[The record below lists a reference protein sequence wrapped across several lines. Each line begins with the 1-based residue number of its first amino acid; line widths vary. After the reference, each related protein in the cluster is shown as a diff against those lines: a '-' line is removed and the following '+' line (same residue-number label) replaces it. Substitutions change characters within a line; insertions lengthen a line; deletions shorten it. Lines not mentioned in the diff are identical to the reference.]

1 LVERTTGVA
10 THVIVEAAATAC
22 MAFAGVGVAIAR
34 ATTGTMWVEGHIA
47 RDAYG

>member
-34 ATTGTMWVEGHIA
+34 ADDWDDVGGVKNRA
-47 RDAYG
+47 